1 MTADH
6 RVLID
11 LLLFMAG
18 ARTFKCCAIKAA
30 EWIDCIPDIP
40 ETVIF
45 VIGLKCNLIVYLCP
59 RKPGTM
65 ENPDN
70 DIRKSN
76 MKDQYSFSFEKIC
89 VNMLVSAHIVWHVP
103 RKEINFLFKCKL
115 LRNDKYLISIPI
127 FFVLSRMI

>member
-40 ETVIF
+40 EAVIF
-45 VIGLKCNLIVYLCP
+45 VIGLKCNWIVYLCP
-59 RKPGTM
+59 RKPGAM

-76 MKDQYSFSFEKIC
+76 MKDRYSFSYEKIC
-89 VNMLVSAHIVWHVP
+89 LNMLVSAHIFWHVP
-103 RKEINFLFKCKL
+103 RKEITSCLNASC
-115 LRNDKYLISIPI
+115 SE
-127 FFVLSRMI
+127 MINI

>member
-11 LLLFMAG
+11 LPLFMAG

-59 RKPGTM
+59 RKPGAM

-76 MKDQYSFSFEKIC
+76 MKDQCSFSYEKIC
-89 VNMLVSAHIVWHVP
+89 LNMLQFLRTYFDMYQGKKLTSCLNASCS
-103 RKEINFLFKCKL
+103 EMIN
-115 LRNDKYLISIPI
+115 I
-127 FFVLSRMI
+127 